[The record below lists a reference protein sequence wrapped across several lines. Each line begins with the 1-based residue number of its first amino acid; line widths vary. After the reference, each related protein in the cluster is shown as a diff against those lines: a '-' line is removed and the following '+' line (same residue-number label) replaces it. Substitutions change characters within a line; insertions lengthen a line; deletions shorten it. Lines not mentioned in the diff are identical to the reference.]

1 MKAILR
7 GTRISPKKA
16 NLIAGMVRGKKV
28 TEALPYLQY
37 VPKKGA
43 SIIYQIVKSATA
55 NAENNFGQKKEK
67 LYIKTI
73 LVTKGPTYKRSTP
86 ISRGRVHPLRKRTSH
101 ITIELDLQEV
111 QKKVT
116 AKKDTKVV
124 AAEKKEATPKK
135 DTNKKATPRPKKAS
149 A

>member
-73 LVTKGPTYKRSTP
+73 LVTKGATYKRSTP

-101 ITIELDLQEV
+101 ITIVLDVQEAEKKITTKKDDKV
-111 QKKVT
+111 VTSEKKVT
-116 AKKDTKVV
+116 TS
-124 AAEKKEATPKK
+124 KKESNKK
-135 DTNKKATPRPKKAS
+135 TTTSQKKATT
-149 A
+149 